1 MIPLSYSLDHVGF
14 LTRSVQDAQI
24 LLDALLDTEGAALR
38 LFPPDRRY
46 TPGVEGC
53 TLGVL
58 EDYVEASDSHV
69 RRAFERAVEALRAS
83 GATVRGGV
91 RLPHVDTQ
99 GLYGRI
105 RGAEAAH
112 FHSRYR
118 DRSGM
123 YSGEILAKLAPGM
136 EERATEYVGGAQME
150 RIVLA
155 RQVDR
160 LMDGIDAFIS
170 PTVPV
175 EAPPRIG
182 EAGMEVHS
190 RLNAFTH
197 IFNLTGQPA
206 LSIPIGNGG
215 GLPVGLQVA
224 GRRGAVTYPS
234 SPWASPWRVR

>member
-1 MIPLSYSLDHVGF
+1 M
-14 LTRSVQDAQI
+14 
-24 LLDALLDTEGAALR
+24 
-38 LFPPDRRY
+38 
-46 TPGVEGC
+46 EGC

-155 RQVDR
+155 RQVD
-160 LMDGIDAFIS
+160 
-170 PTVPV
+170 
-175 EAPPRIG
+175 
-182 EAGMEVHS
+182 
-190 RLNAFTH
+190 
-197 IFNLTGQPA
+197 
-206 LSIPIGNGG
+206 
-215 GLPVGLQVA
+215 
-224 GRRGAVTYPS
+224 S
-234 SPWASPWRVR
+234 SWTA